1 MVKGSTP
8 YSIPLYFPPFPTVMN
23 VQRNQPNIQR
33 AVSNALRNYQAV
45 NTAEINRLKG
55 DLTAYRQ
62 ESQSNFKQRVL
73 APRGPNEARFR
84 SFKENIR
91 DNPVDDKP
99 ETESSLLDNI
109 SESKS
114 VDIGSLPGQSIQ
126 SLFSFPRAESDDS
139 QPLSLQRNIS
149 DESSISEITE
159 ADTSTVGKKQRKT
172 RTSKK
177 KTKKELIAELTEM
190 GVKAT
195 NSNTSKQIQDVAKA
209 NKIQINK
216 GESEVESIDK
226 LENFGELEIPP
237 LKRTITPAKD
247 FLESRQARPE
257 FNATI
262 IEPPKQLTMVE
273 KIKKAKAEK
282 AKKEATEL
290 NMSSSQLIEETDRM
304 MEQAGF
310 LLTSVPSGVLEMI
323 RPTDDSDEESEFG
336 MSVLG

>member
-126 SLFSFPRAESDDS
+126 SLMSYPPTSS
-139 QPLSLQRNIS
+139 QPFPLQRNIS

-159 ADTSTVGKKQRKT
+159 AETSTVGKKQRKT